1 MSPRSKSNLK
11 ERKVQMKIDADAVIN
26 LLVDAYREQL
36 EDDGDFVAEEFYRG
50 YNEEISGVSY
60 DSKNDL
66 IEFHLSS
73 VEGVLRDVMKNRRWK
88 PKK

>member
-1 MSPRSKSNLK
+1 
-11 ERKVQMKIDADAVIN
+11 MKIDASTVIN

-36 EDDGDFVAEEFYRG
+36 EDNGDFLAEEFYRG

-60 DSKNDL
+60 DSENDL

-73 VEGVLRDVMKNRRWK
+73 VEGFLRDVMKNRRWK
-88 PKK
+88 PKE